1 MGFAGEEYAGTSNF
15 ISGEAIDG
23 YISGAEIFIDQN
35 FNFKKDGHEYVATTA
50 EDGSF
55 TIDVIGD
62 AYECLVNRPIVANVP
77 VGAIDSTTGE
87 VTEAYQMILPSISD
101 AGAAQVVISP
111 FTTIF
116 SEAIIKGKEEAKLKD
131 ELTQDQ
137 ACGTVG
143 NNLAS
148 EISTRITELKDS
160 IESTYG
166 ISYETILGDFI
177 EAGASGVV
185 SETNA
190 QNVAAFFSPI
200 KQLQDGISS
209 AMTSE
214 LGLPITA
221 NITFEEEVLD
231 MVFGGEVLSEL
242 PINFYSVYTTEP
254 NDLGWRREVSFRAN
268 GAKVDNQGKI
278 KAYKCLNNPASD
290 CESLNLNL
298 ENLGNFSQDYRQTVA
313 FYYGLGNGDSV
324 TIGNA
329 TGLMVVDASDVK
341 YFGES
346 NGSDLFAC
354 GTEEQIQLR
363 GDSVDGLSWE
373 YKYQTNYDES
383 SGDKNGCQTSQS
395 LRRGSI
401 EILLRDE
408 SSNIVIGTQY
418 IMPDMANT
426 SLFSTTP
433 VKLIENFESIDPK
446 AILTEIST
454 FPSSINDIE
463 EGRSKL
469 SGNETLEYSWRE
481 NYESGSFKTQYT
493 LTVYATNNTNS
504 DQLIINEYD
513 DGNTTPTSTTEIQGA
528 EAIQRLAEHLNSQ
541 SDSATAI
548 FYTKQSIEGE
558 AIDGYIEVQKYILI
572 KTLIL

>member
-1 MGFAGEEYAGTSNF
+1 M
-15 ISGEAIDG
+15 
-23 YISGAEIFIDQN
+23 
-35 FNFKKDGHEYVATTA
+35 
-50 EDGSF
+50 
-55 TIDVIGD
+55 
-62 AYECLVNRPIVANVP
+62 
-77 VGAIDSTTGE
+77 
-87 VTEAYQMILPSISD
+87 
-101 AGAAQVVISP
+101 
-111 FTTIF
+111 
-116 SEAIIKGKEEAKLKD
+116 
-131 ELTQDQ
+131 
-137 ACGTVG
+137 
-143 NNLAS
+143 
-148 EISTRITELKDS
+148 
-160 IESTYG
+160 
-166 ISYETILGDFI
+166 
-177 EAGASGVV
+177 
-185 SETNA
+185 
-190 QNVAAFFSPI
+190 
-200 KQLQDGISS
+200 
-209 AMTSE
+209 
-214 LGLPITA
+214 
-221 NITFEEEVLD
+221 
-231 MVFGGEVLSEL
+231 
-242 PINFYSVYTTEP
+242 
-254 NDLGWRREVSFRAN
+254 
-268 GAKVDNQGKI
+268 
-278 KAYKCLNNPASD
+278 
-290 CESLNLNL
+290 
-298 ENLGNFSQDYRQTVA
+298 GNFSQDYRQTVA

-558 AIDGYIEVQKYILI
+558 AIDGYIEGAEIYFDQNFNFIRDDEELFTTTGSDGSFELNVLDTNLYQCLINRPIVAEVPVGAIDSTLGTVTEAYQMILPSINDAGTETVVISPFTTLLSEAILSAKENNDDFTEDLTIDEGCGSKGDQLASRISSKIDELENYIETTFDIEITNLYSDFIEGELEGKISEQAAQNIATIFPYIKEINDEISDFLTEKYNKNIRPML
-572 KTLIL
+572 L